1 VNLFKKLHAGSKSS
15 DREINK
21 RKTRWPTDD
30 DALYGEANTDG

>member
-15 DREINK
+15 DREIK